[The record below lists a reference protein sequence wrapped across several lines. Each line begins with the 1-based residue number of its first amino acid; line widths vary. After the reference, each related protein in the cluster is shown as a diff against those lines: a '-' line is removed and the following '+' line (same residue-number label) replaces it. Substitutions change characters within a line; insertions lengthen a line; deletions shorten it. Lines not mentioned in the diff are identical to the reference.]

1 MSKIYDFIVVG
12 SGPGG
17 MISAFLL
24 SEKGYK
30 VCLVEKG
37 KKTDNSDFENFNSF
51 KNYYDKVLP
60 VISQDI
66 FGFGQANCLGG
77 GSVING
83 ALIWGLPNH
92 TQKLWKDEFGENFVN
107 KINENYLKICHYL
120 NVKNSQILNV
130 SESTNVD
137 SKLIKDASEKLKWN
151 IVSVPR
157 ALEKCD
163 ELNNCGF
170 GCNNKNSVEKIFLNK
185 FIKNKGDVLTESEVK
200 NFSLEKSSVKY
211 LQLKNGKKIFGKK
224 YILSAGSINSNLI
237 LQKSKITKKSFIQFH
252 LNLKIVAFHK
262 QKIYSEKGTMFTFQV
277 QEFMDEGFVFM
288 PTNFTK
294 DSFLSSLLHLKTS
307 ERKKCFELYDN
318 GGIYVTQVQP
328 KAVGKIYQF
337 NGNYFVKYFL
347 SKDDKQL
354 IKNSIKKLVK
364 LLFEAGF
371 ESIVLPTKKINR
383 IIKKNEWNPKLV
395 DNIDS
400 WEMLSVHSMA
410 ANRMGNDKR
419 NSVVNIQGKI
429 HGIDNLYIT
438 DSSCLPSSVG
448 ESPQGVIMSNA
459 LRIINENF

>member
-1 MSKIYDFIVVG
+1 MSKIYDFILVG

-17 MISAFLL
+17 MISGFLL

-37 KKTDNSDFENFNSF
+37 NNPNKKDFKNFNSF

-60 VISQDI
+60 VISQNI
-66 FGFGQANCLGG
+66 FGFGQASCLGG

-83 ALIWGLPNH
+83 ALIWGLPMH
-92 TQKLWKDEFGENFVN
+92 TQGKWKDEFGEIFVN
-107 KINENYLKICHYL
+107 KINENYLKIRDYL
-120 NVKNSQILNV
+120 NVKNSQILNF
-130 SESTNVD
+130 SESTNID

-185 FIKNKGDVLTESEVK
+185 FIKNKGDVFTDSEVK

-211 LQLKNGKKIFGKK
+211 LQLKNGKKILGKK
-224 YILSAGSINSNLI
+224 FILSAGSINSNLI
-237 LQKSKITKKSFIQFH
+237 LQTSKITKKSFIQFH

-262 QKIYSEKGTMFTFQV
+262 RKIYSEKGTMFTHQV
-277 QEFMDEGFVFM
+277 QEFMKDGYVFM
-288 PTNFTK
+288 STNYTK
-294 DSFLSSLLHLKTS
+294 DSFLSSLLHLKPD
-307 ERKKCFELYDN
+307 ERKKCYELYDN

-328 KAVGKIYQF
+328 KAIGKIYQF
-337 NGNYFVKYFL
+337 KGNYLVKYFL
-347 SKDDKQL
+347 SNEDKNL
-354 IKNSIKKLVK
+354 IKKSVKNLVK

-371 ESIVLPTKKINR
+371 ESIVLPSKNTNE
-383 IIKKNEWNPKLV
+383 IIRKNDWNPELV

-410 ANRMGNDKR
+410 ANRMGTDKR
-419 NSVVNIQGKI
+419 NSVVNVQGKV

-438 DSSCLPSSVG
+438 DSSSLPSSVG

-459 LRIINENF
+459 KRIIDLIN